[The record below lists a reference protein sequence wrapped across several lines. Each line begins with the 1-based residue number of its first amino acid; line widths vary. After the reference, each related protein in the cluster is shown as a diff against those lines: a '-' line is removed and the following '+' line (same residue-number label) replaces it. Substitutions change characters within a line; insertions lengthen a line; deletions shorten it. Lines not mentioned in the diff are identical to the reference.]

1 MKREFPNSPIVAV
14 GGIVLKNNKILLTKR
29 KNPPDKGMW
38 SIPGGAVELGETLSE
53 AVQREIREECGIKV
67 YNGEIIAIIDKI
79 YSTESGILYHYEI
92 IDFEFKDFIGTPHSG
107 SDALDAK
114 FFTFSEVLN
123 CKIVAT
129 SVKELVGKTY
139 INTPVKKLPLY
150 FTYKTKE

>member
-1 MKREFPNSPIVAV
+1 MKREFPHNPIVAV
-14 GGIVLKNNKILLTKR
+14 GGIVLKNKEILLVKR
-29 KNPPDKGMW
+29 QNPPDKEMW

-107 SDALDAK
+107 SDALDAN
-114 FFTFSEVLN
+114 FFTLSKILN
-123 CKIVAT
+123 SNSVAL
-129 SVKELVGKTY
+129 SVKELVKKVY
-139 INTPVKKLPLY
+139 INTPAKKSPLY
-150 FTYKTKE
+150 LTYKTKE